1 MIRNELRLSFSDLQV
16 GFRRVACPFNFVQGK
31 VGKKLKWDPERFKNC
46 DKGNKLLSRARRKG
60 YELTT

>member
-1 MIRNELRLSFSDLQV
+1 MSFSDLQV